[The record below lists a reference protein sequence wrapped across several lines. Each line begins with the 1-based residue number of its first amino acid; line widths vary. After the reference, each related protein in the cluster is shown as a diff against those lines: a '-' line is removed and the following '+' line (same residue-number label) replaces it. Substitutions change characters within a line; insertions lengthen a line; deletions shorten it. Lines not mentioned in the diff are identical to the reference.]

1 MPGIWCVRVD
11 EGGVPRGL
19 FRCALVLLFAMLA
32 MISSSSC
39 LPAAEPSLLPERP
52 PAAANGAPTNRAVAE
67 TPLKVDILA
76 HGSSSRS
83 TLHDALKRLPLDEL
97 TQEQRQQVQEVLD
110 HRSMFR
116 RLPAISIGASPEVY
130 NHFTHNPESVVGI
143 WRVLGISKFTMEQTG
158 PTVWYG
164 DAGDGSTGTIDVL
177 TRTRNRH
184 LLLCKGKY
192 KSPLLARPIEAT
204 AVMHLRTQYQT
215 DENPEP
221 KVVHGV
227 DLFVMFPSNT
237 IDTVARVIA
246 PVSHMIADRNFRE
259 LSLFVRFMNVAM
271 ERQPGWVEQTI
282 QRIDGIDREQRLE
295 LMKVSARAYVDGRD
309 RMAKAL
315 AAQPDRRVE
324 QAGLEGL
331 IAPYRISP
339 TSELT
344 PARAQNAD

>member
-1 MPGIWCVRVD
+1 MPGIRCVRVD
-11 EGGVPRGL
+11 QSGVPGG
-19 FRCALVLLFAMLA
+19 FIRCALALSFAMLA

-39 LPAAEPSLLPERP
+39 LSAAEPSLLPESP
-52 PAAANGAPTNRAVAE
+52 TEAADGASAKRGAAE
-67 TPLKVDILA
+67 VPLAVDILDR
-76 HGSSSRS
+76 GSSSRN

-97 TQEQRQQVQEVLD
+97 TREQREQVQEVLD

-116 RLPAISIGASPEVY
+116 RLPAISIDASPEVY

-177 TRTRNRH
+177 SRTSNRH

-204 AVMHLRTQYQT
+204 AVMHLQTQYQKG
-215 DENPEP
+215 ENLEP

-282 QRIDGIDREQRLE
+282 QRIDGINREQRLE
-295 LMKVSARAYVDGRD
+295 LMKVSARAYVDARD
-309 RMAKAL
+309 RLAKKQ

-331 IAPYRISP
+331 IAPYRIPP
-339 TSELT
+339 TSETT
-344 PARAQNAD
+344 PTRAQGAD